1 MIHTFSV
8 TIETG
13 DTRYPDF
20 ASDDLAIAD
29 EIEGMLAYKAWKYG
43 VLSAKVAPI
52 TGLHRQHL
60 IGETEDV

>member
-8 TIETG
+8 TVETN
-13 DTRYPDF
+13 DSLPKV
-20 ASDDLAIAD
+20 SDAFAIAKG
-29 EIEGMLAYKAWKYG
+29 IEWDVMND
-43 VLSAKVAPI
+43 VSVVSVQVKVI